1 MENLKNIT
9 VTKICNLLTVN
20 SERGRKETIHNRNN
34 YGLSFCINGQITYTH
49 KGKEFISTKDCAII
63 LPKGQTYSIERNKK
77 GLFPVINFDCVEN
90 LCDTIIKIPIDNPE
104 KFIKDF
110 EYLKQLTLFDGNRLK
125 SLGVFYN
132 MLHHLSRSKSAGVLT
147 PAVKYIEKNISD
159 ATMKNSDLAI
169 LCGISEVFFRKLF
182 IKHISMT
189 PRQFI
194 IDLRLAKAKQM
205 LSEGGLK
212 ISAIAQECGFSN
224 PYHFSRLFKQ
234 KTGLIPT
241 EYMEQ
246 NIIRHI

>member
-63 LPKGQTYSIERNKK
+63 LPKGETYSINRNKK

-132 MLHHLSRSKSAGVLT
+132 MLHLLNH
-147 PAVKYIEKNISD
+147 
-159 ATMKNSDLAI
+159 
-169 LCGISEVFFRKLF
+169 
-182 IKHISMT
+182 H
-189 PRQFI
+189 
-194 IDLRLAKAKQM
+194 
-205 LSEGGLK
+205 
-212 ISAIAQECGFSN
+212 
-224 PYHFSRLFKQ
+224 RLFVRIHFAF
-234 KTGLIPT
+234 L
-241 EYMEQ
+241 
-246 NIIRHI
+246 HICKRLPL